1 MSLTV
6 TLNAVTLD
14 AEERR
19 IRALRAAEILENAS
33 WLFDEF
39 ISEQTRDLIATDARQ
54 SEEREILA
62 ADIRAAMNLKG
73 HLLTIIH
80 QHQAEQTI
88 NERRERAERPA
99 DAS

>member
-1 MSLTV
+1 MTTV

-39 ISEQTRDLIATDARQ
+39 ISEQTREMIATGPEQ
-54 SEEREILA
+54 TKERDILH
-62 ADIRAAMNLKG
+62 ADIRAAMGLKA
-73 HLLTIIH
+73 HLLTIVQ
-80 QHQAEQTI
+80 QHQAEQTL

-99 DAS
+99 DHA